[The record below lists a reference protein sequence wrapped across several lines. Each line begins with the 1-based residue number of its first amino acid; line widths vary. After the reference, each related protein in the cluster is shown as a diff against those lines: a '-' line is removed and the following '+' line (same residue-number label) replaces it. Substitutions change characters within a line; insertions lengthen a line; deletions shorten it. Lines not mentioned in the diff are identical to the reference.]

1 MKFSKLIKLSAFAL
15 TAFASAFTSNV
26 ANAGNNGVTVSIA
39 PLKNSHNASDEV
51 LVKVTLTNTS
61 STPQYVLK
69 YYTPFIENEES
80 LFEVKRDGV
89 KVAYLGAH
97 YKRPAPSAADYFLLK
112 PGKSYQQTVELSAL
126 YDMSITGDYSISY
139 QAESFNLFNSDT
151 QGLSVGRANAGHLKS
166 NDASFTVNGRLPRGY
181 VAPSPQRLAA
191 QTLAG
196 SLSFNRCTAS
206 QQADITTAV
215 ANAKTYSANA
225 SSYLAAGV
233 AGPRYTTWFGAYSA
247 ANYSTVSNHFS
258 AIGDAFNNQAVTVDC
273 GCKKT
278 YYAYVYPN
286 QPYTINVCKAFWTAP
301 MTGTDS
307 KAGTLIHEMSHFTV
321 VAGTDDLAYG
331 QSAAKSL
338 AISDPLKAINNA
350 DSHEYFA
357 EHTPSQH

>member
-1 MKFSKLIKLSAFAL
+1 MKLSKAFKLSAIVISTLA
-15 TAFASAFTSNV
+15 ASLSAH
-26 ANAGNNGVTVSIA
+26 ANNNGVTVSIA
-39 PLKNSHNASDEV
+39 PLKANHNANDEV
-51 LVKVTLTNTS
+51 LVKVTVTNTS
-61 STPQYVLK
+61 ASPQYVLK
-69 YYTPFIENEES
+69 YYTPFVENEES

-97 YKRPAPSAADYFLLK
+97 YKRPAPVAADYFLLK

-139 QAESFNLFNSDT
+139 QAQSFNLFNHAA
-151 QGLSVGRANAGHLKS
+151 QGLAVGQASNGHLKS
-166 NDASFTVNGRLPRGY
+166 NDASFSVNGRLPRGY
-181 VAPSPQRLAA
+181 VAPSPQQLAA

-206 QQADITTAV
+206 QQADITNAV
-215 ANAKTYSANA
+215 ASAKTYSANA
-225 SSYLAAGV
+225 SSYLAGV

-247 ANYSTVSNHFS
+247 ANYTTVGNHFS
-258 AIGDAFNNQAVTVDC
+258 AIGDAFNNKAVTVDC

-307 KAGTLIHEMSHFTV
+307 KAGTLIHEMSHFTI

-331 QSAAKSL
+331 QTAAKSL

-357 EHTPSQH
+357 ENTPSQN